1 MEKQTEVMPFG
12 ETDIQA
18 RILTVRGVQVMLDRD
33 LAELYGVD
41 VKRLNEQVKRNA
53 ERFPS
58 DFMFQLSKEECLRS
72 QIATL
77 NEARGKHLKYMPYAF
92 TESGVAM
99 LSGVLR
105 SLTAVEVN
113 IRIMR
118 AFVTMRHALAPL
130 APVMTRLEA
139 NERRQIADQSRNEA
153 RFDEIFARMSGGEL
167 PEHQIFYQGKFW
179 DAKSLLIKFIRRA
192 KSELVI
198 VDAYLGV
205 ATLDMLAKRQRA
217 VKIEIFS
224 PSNGELAET
233 DFEAFGRQYGNL
245 TKSTCGICH
254 DRFIVVDQTELYLIG
269 ASLKDAG
276 RLTFAVSKMGASLI
290 PGLLDSLRR
299 ATRAQT
305 TYGVK
310 SADGG
315 NKKAHGQ

>member
-224 PSNGELAET
+224 PSNGELAER

-254 DRFIVVDQTELYLIG
+254 DRFIVVDRTELYLIG

>member
-1 MEKQTEVMPFG
+1 MEKQTEVVPFG

-254 DRFIVVDQTELYLIG
+254 DRFIVVDRTELYLIG